1 MAGSWP
7 WILPV
12 PTQEQTTVTSENPQ
26 PSVLRHSLLLAFL
39 CGPYPKQKLDK
50 VVSKHLYSDPA
61 PCPHLSMKEAGGTQ
75 VEVWLSG
82 RHPVHPVLLAVTGNG
97 SPGGHLVCTS
107 KSTSE
112 STREGSRT
120 PAMVWKP
127 GTCSCSWIWSLRRR
141 ISRRCIS
148 MILPVS
154 SCSFSLIVELVP
166 TTSLVSTVRDKAGS
180 L

>member
-1 MAGSWP
+1 MA
-7 WILPV
+7 L
-12 PTQEQTTVTSENPQ
+12 ENPQ
-26 PSVLRHSLLLAFL
+26 PPVLKLSLLLAFL
-39 CGPYPKQKLDK
+39 CTPTLSRSWARFRANAFILTLP
-50 VVSKHLYSDPA
+50 PA
-61 PCPHLSMKEAGGTQ
+61 FQDGRGWCRSLAQWQTPGASCASGCDWK
-75 VEVWLSG
+75 WL
-82 RHPVHPVLLAVTGNG
+82 T
-97 SPGGHLVCTS
+97 GGHLVCTS

-112 STREGSRT
+112 SMREGSRT

-166 TTSLVSTVRDKAGS
+166 TMSLLATVRDKAGS
-180 L
+180 LQPVY